1 MNATLPHNMEI
12 DGVAHSMHYH
22 DGRHVIYQ
30 NVDDRPSPEQ
40 HPGNAGNKC
49 RFKLF
54 RIIDHHPGE
63 SSGELIES
71 FVSLHAAIMR
81 AGREQ

>member
-30 NVDDRPSPEQ
+30 NVDDTPSPQ
-40 HPGNAGNKC
+40 QNASNAGAKC
-49 RFKLF
+49 RWKLF
-54 RIIDHHPGE
+54 RVINHDPGQ
-63 SSGELIES
+63 SLGELVGS
-71 FVSLHAAIMR
+71 FTNLNAAIMR